1 MDAFRI
7 IDKFV
12 RPPHTNL
19 FSYIDMYKEDLKNFT
34 QFQYYVNTID
44 NMRIS
49 CIFYQNNNYNP
60 HFPVV
65 VYNHT
70 HGCSKYEALTLLDS
84 CKSLGLSLLTY
95 DERGCG

>member
-1 MDAFRI
+1 
-7 IDKFV
+7 
-12 RPPHTNL
+12 
-19 FSYIDMYKEDLKNFT
+19 
-34 QFQYYVNTID
+34 
-44 NMRIS
+44 MRIS